1 MNTHDTGVLAI
12 QHAVA
17 NASPGAWRDAIVTR
31 VDQGILLS
39 CLSGVELLVSSNA
52 PVVVGEP
59 VAYHPVAEV
68 LAVGS
73 RRFPARQFT
82 RA

>member
-1 MNTHDTGVLAI
+1 MNSHDTGVLAI

-31 VDQGILLS
+31 ADEGILLS
-39 CLSGVELLVSSNA
+39 CLSGAQLLVASNA
-52 PVVVGEP
+52 SVTVGEP

-68 LAVGS
+68 LAIGA
-73 RRFPARQFT
+73 RRYPARLLA
-82 RA
+82 RG